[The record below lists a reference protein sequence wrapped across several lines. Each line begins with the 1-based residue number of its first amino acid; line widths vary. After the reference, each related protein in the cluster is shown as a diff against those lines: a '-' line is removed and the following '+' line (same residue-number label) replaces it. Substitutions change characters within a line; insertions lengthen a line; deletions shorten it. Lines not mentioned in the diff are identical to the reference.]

1 MMLLSFAPNFNVLL
15 IRGFIVVQFDYAIWG
30 VFFTALLYVLGNGV
44 WVNHLVREKNWLGW
58 VLWSALGAGLLVVAA
73 LFEARLDQSGAGAID
88 RLTSVAFENHWIA
101 LGLFALMSVP
111 GAASVLLKQSVRWTR
126 ITLLLPAILLFIPVG
141 RQLAN
146 PDNNYLLL
154 SLGTTAGVCGSLY
167 LWQMLLDCEPEQKQS
182 KEQPIEG

>member
-1 MMLLSFAPNFNVLL
+1 M
-15 IRGFIVVQFDYAIWG
+15 VQFDYAIWG
-30 VFFTALLYVLGNGV
+30 VFFAALLYVLGNGV

-58 VLWSALGAGLLVVAA
+58 VMWSALGAVLLVVAA
-73 LFEARLDQSGAGAID
+73 LFEARLDQSDAGAFD

-111 GAASVLLKQSVRWTR
+111 GAAAVLLKQSVRWTR

-146 PDNNYLLL
+146 PDNDYLLL
-154 SLGTTAGVCGSLY
+154 SLGTTAGVCGALY
-167 LWQMLLDCEPEQKQS
+167 LWQMLLDCEPDHAQVKDEQAA
-182 KEQPIEG
+182 G

>member
-1 MMLLSFAPNFNVLL
+1 MLLSFAANFYIRL
-15 IRGFIVVQFDYAIWG
+15 IRGYIVVQFDFAVWG
-30 VFFTALLYVLGNGV
+30 VFFAALLYVLGNGV

-58 VLWSALGAGLLVVAA
+58 LLWSVLGALLLVVAA
-73 LFEARLDQSGAGAID
+73 LFEARLDQNSTGAFD
-88 RLTSVAFENHWIA
+88 RLSSVAFENHWIA

-167 LWQMLLDCEPEQKQS
+167 LWQMLLDCEPDKGRA
-182 KEQPIEG
+182 KEQTEG